1 MNIAKSFLSRALSH
15 PELKALTCGKQTLT
29 YGQLA
34 QRVHG
39 LAGGL
44 LNTLHLAPG
53 SRVILCMENRNAFIE
68 VLFATWTA
76 GLCAV
81 PVNAKLHP
89 REVKPIALDSGAA
102 VIFTSASLYAGLDE
116 ALADLPGQ
124 RQIILVD
131 DDAYEGYVRSK
142 PVPCA
147 SLLPDDLA
155 WIFYTSGT
163 TGVPKGAML
172 SHRNLISMS
181 LQYGADV
188 DCVRPGQTMLHVAPL
203 SHGAG
208 LYALPHLFGGGHQVI
223 EESFSTDLVFE
234 ALQQYPDV
242 TLFAAPT
249 MLSRMIRSAEGIK
262 NPAGNL
268 LTVFYGGGPM
278 YVSDL
283 VQTLDLLGPRLVQI
297 YGQGE
302 SPMTMTALSKMDHE
316 GPRDEAH
323 MARLASCGTARTGVE
338 VRVVGED
345 GKELPPGELGEV
357 VSRSDTRML
366 GYWNNPKATASAI
379 KNGWL
384 WTGDIGTMDAKGYLT
399 LRDRSK
405 DMIIRGGSNI
415 YPREIE
421 EVLLRHPALAEVS
434 VVGREEPDLG
444 EEPVAFVVVKPGMT
458 ITTDEMDT
466 LCLDNM
472 ARFKRPR
479 EYFFS
484 DDLPKN
490 NYGKILK
497 TELRK
502 QLAKGK

>member
-15 PELKALTCGKQTLT
+15 PELRALTCGKQTLT

-53 SRVILCMENRNAFIE
+53 ARVILCMENRNAFIE

-102 VIFTSASLYAGLDE
+102 VIFTSASLYAGLAE

-124 RQIILVD
+124 RQLIVVD
-131 DDAYEGYVRSK
+131 DDAYEGYVRSA

-147 SLLPDDLA
+147 SMLPDDLA

-172 SHRNLISMS
+172 SHRNLITMS

-223 EESFSTDLVFE
+223 ETSFSTDLVFE

-278 YVSDL
+278 YVEELRKSMT
-283 VQTLDLLGPRLVQI
+283 VLGPVFSQI

-302 SPMTMTALSKMDHE
+302 APVTITGMNQAAHGTDDDAILGSV
-316 GPRDEAH
+316 GWPR
-323 MARLASCGTARTGVE
+323 SGIE
-338 VRVVGED
+338 VRVTDADGKDLPAGAVGEILCRGD
-345 GKELPPGELGEV
+345 V
-357 VSRSDTRML
+357 VMA
-366 GYWNNPKATASAI
+366 GYWRNPAATAETLRD
-379 KNGWL
+379 GWL
-384 WTGDIGTMDAKGYLT
+384 HTGDMGSFDERGCLT

-405 DMIIRGGSNI
+405 DVVISGGSNI
-415 YPREIE
+415 YPREVE
-421 EVLLRHPALAEVS
+421 EVLLLHPAVAKTS
-434 VVGREEPDLG
+434 VVGRPDTEWG
-444 EEPVAFVVVKPGMT
+444 EVLIAFVVRADGTEVST
-458 ITTDEMDT
+458 AELDAH
-466 LCLDNM
+466 CLEHI
-472 ARFKRPR
+472 ARFKRPK
-479 EYFFS
+479 EYKFL
-484 DDLPKN
+484 DELPTSS
-490 NYGKILK
+490 YGKVLK
-497 TELRK
+497 SELRK
-502 QLAKGK
+502 LL